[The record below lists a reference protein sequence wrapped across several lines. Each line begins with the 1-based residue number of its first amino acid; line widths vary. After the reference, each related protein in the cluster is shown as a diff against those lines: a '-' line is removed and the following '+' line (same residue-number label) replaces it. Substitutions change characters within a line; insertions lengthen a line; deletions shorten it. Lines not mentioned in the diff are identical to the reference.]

1 MRLPFRGTWLLTYL
15 FPRPEDHEAC
25 AKHPLAHPI
34 QLQGTTKTKPT
45 IQDLKRLW
53 VPVSNGMR
61 HFFRPLF
68 LISFLGITSDYL
80 HMQWTRSNMF
90 FGHFYPPPPMPPT
103 PAIGNNRPVNT
114 TVPFEDY
121 QLLDKETFYRRY
133 GFPNRPVML
142 YNSGVEAWPA
152 WKQWT
157 LEALLEKVGPQRL
170 PELIFLSYK
179 VANSLLP

>member
-15 FPRPEDHEAC
+15 FPGPEDSEAC
-25 AKHPLAHPI
+25 AKHPLAQPI
-34 QLQGTTKTKPT
+34 QLQGMRTKNKA
-45 IQDLKRLW
+45 IVHGHEHLLW
-53 VPVSNGMR
+53 ATANEVESFLSPN
-61 HFFRPLF
+61 LF
-68 LISFLGITSDYL
+68 GFLGITSDYL

-142 YNSGVEAWPA
+142 YNSGVEAWSA

-157 LEALLEKVGPQRL
+157 LEALLEKVRRTIP
-170 PELIFLSYK
+170 PI
-179 VANSLLP
+179 